1 MMFTIDERTIQDAID
16 FRRLLHRH
24 PELSTEEFETSKR
37 IQKKLTEYGI
47 PFKTGFAGT
56 GVLGIIE
63 GQQSG
68 KIIGIRADIDALPMK
83 EISGVDYVS
92 ENEGVMHSC
101 GHDAHTSMLLHA
113 GKVLNDNKKELKGT
127 ILLIFQPA
135 EELSPTGGSKAMME
149 DGVFD
154 EYEPEM
160 LLAQHVWPDLE
171 VGKFGVMAG
180 PIMGNSDKFKIIIKG
195 SGGHAS
201 MPHSTI
207 DALITGNQV
216 VNALQTLVS
225 RNANPMEPA
234 VLTVGRFEA
243 GTKHNVIAET
253 AELEGTIRTQS
264 DGTKAMMKKRFF
276 EVVENVVASMG
287 AECEI
292 IFDDGYPATVNDAH
306 WASEL
311 RKSIVNLYGEAA
323 VPSLQPSLAGED
335 FSRFLQKYPGVY
347 YWLGTSVGEGQKPL
361 HNPAFRL
368 NEDAFKYG
376 ITAMVNMAVDT
387 LNSIAKEE

>member
-1 MMFTIDERTIQDAID
+1 MFKIEETLIQDAID
-16 FRRLLHRH
+16 FRRLLHRY
-24 PELSTEEFETSKR
+24 PELSTEERETSNR
-37 IQKKLTEYGI
+37 IQEKLKEYGI
-47 PFKTGFAGT
+47 PFKSGFADT
-56 GVLGIIE
+56 GVLGIIKGE
-63 GQQSG
+63 QDG

-83 EISGVDYVS
+83 EISGVDFSS
-92 ENEGVMHSC
+92 EHEGVMHAC

-113 GKVLNDNKKELKGT
+113 GKILNDNKKDLKGT

-135 EELSPTGGSKAMME
+135 EELSPTGGSKRMME

-180 PIMGNSDKFKIIIKG
+180 PIMGNSDKFKVIIKG

-201 MPHSTI
+201 MPHSTV
-207 DALITGNQV
+207 DALITANQV
-216 VNALQTLVS
+216 VNVLQTLVS

-253 AELEGTIRTQS
+253 AEIEGTIRSQS
-264 DGTKAMMKKRFF
+264 DETKAMMKKRFF
-276 EVVENVVASMG
+276 EVVENVVTSMG

-311 RKSIVNLYGEAA
+311 RKSIVNVYGEES
-323 VPSLQPSLAGED
+323 VPALQPSLAGED

-387 LNSIAKEE
+387 LNGLAKEE

>member
-1 MMFTIDERTIQDAID
+1 MFKIEEKLIQDAID
-16 FRRLLHRH
+16 FRRVLHQY
-24 PELSTEEFETSKR
+24 PELSAEEVETSKR
-37 IQKKLTEYGI
+37 IQEKLKEYGI
-47 PFKTGFAGT
+47 PFQTGFADT
-56 GVLGIIE
+56 GILGIIKGEQE
-63 GQQSG
+63 G
-68 KIIGIRADIDALPMK
+68 KVIGIRADIDALPME
-83 EISGVDYVS
+83 EISGVDFS
-92 ENEGVMHSC
+92 SKNDGVMHAC
-101 GHDAHTSMLLHA
+101 GHDAHTSMLIHA
-113 GKVLNDNKKELKGT
+113 GKILNDNKKDLKGT

-135 EELSPTGGSKAMME
+135 EELSPTGGSQRMMD
-149 DGVFD
+149 DGVFN

-201 MPHSTI
+201 MPHSTT
-207 DALITGNQV
+207 DALITANQV
-216 VNALQTLVS
+216 VNVLQTLVS

-253 AELEGTIRTQS
+253 AELGGTIRTQS
-264 DGTKAMMKKRFF
+264 DETKAMMKKRFF
-276 EVVENVVASMG
+276 EVVENVVHSMG

-292 IFDDGYPATVNDAH
+292 IFDDGYPATVNDER
-306 WASEL
+306 WASAL
-311 RKSIVNLYGEAA
+311 RQSLVKLYGESA

-376 ITAMVNMAVDT
+376 ITGMVNMAVDT
-387 LNSIAKEE
+387 LNALSEEA

>member
-1 MMFTIDERTIQDAID
+1 MFKIEEKLIQDAID
-16 FRRLLHRH
+16 FRRVLHQY
-24 PELSTEEFETSKR
+24 PELSAEEVETSKR
-37 IQKKLTEYGI
+37 IQEKLKEYGI
-47 PFKTGFAGT
+47 PFQTGFADT
-56 GVLGIIE
+56 GILGIIKGEQE
-63 GQQSG
+63 G
-68 KIIGIRADIDALPMK
+68 KVIGIRADIDALPME
-83 EISGVDYVS
+83 EISGVDFS
-92 ENEGVMHSC
+92 SKNDGVMHAC
-101 GHDAHTSMLLHA
+101 GHDAHTSMLIHA
-113 GKVLNDNKKELKGT
+113 GKILNDNKKDLKGT

-135 EELSPTGGSKAMME
+135 EELSPTGGSQRMMD
-149 DGVFD
+149 DGVFN

-201 MPHSTI
+201 MPHSTT
-207 DALITGNQV
+207 DALITANQV
-216 VNALQTLVS
+216 VNVLQTLVS

-264 DGTKAMMKKRFF
+264 DETKAMMKKRFF
-276 EVVENVVASMG
+276 EVVENVVHSMG

-292 IFDDGYPATVNDAH
+292 IFDDGYPATVNDER
-306 WASEL
+306 WASAL
-311 RKSIVNLYGEAA
+311 RQSLVKLYGESA

-376 ITAMVNMAVDT
+376 ITGMVNMAVDT
-387 LNSIAKEE
+387 LNALSEEA

>member
-1 MMFTIDERTIQDAID
+1 MFKIEEKLIQDAID
-16 FRRLLHRH
+16 FRRVLHQY
-24 PELSTEEFETSKR
+24 PELSAEEVETSKR
-37 IQKKLTEYGI
+37 IQEKLKEYGI
-47 PFKTGFAGT
+47 PFQTGFADT
-56 GVLGIIE
+56 GILGIIKGEQE
-63 GQQSG
+63 G
-68 KIIGIRADIDALPMK
+68 KVIGIRADIDALPME
-83 EISGVDYVS
+83 EISGVDFS
-92 ENEGVMHSC
+92 SKNDGVMHAC
-101 GHDAHTSMLLHA
+101 GHDAHTSMLIHA
-113 GKVLNDNKKELKGT
+113 GKILNDNKKDLKGT

-135 EELSPTGGSKAMME
+135 EELSPTGGSQRMMD
-149 DGVFD
+149 DGVFN

-201 MPHSTI
+201 MPHSTT
-207 DALITGNQV
+207 DALITANQV
-216 VNALQTLVS
+216 VNVLQTLVS

-243 GTKHNVIAET
+243 VTKHNVIAET

-264 DGTKAMMKKRFF
+264 DETKAMMKKRFF
-276 EVVENVVASMG
+276 EVVENVVHSMG

-292 IFDDGYPATVNDAH
+292 IFDDGYPATVNDER
-306 WASEL
+306 WASAL
-311 RKSIVNLYGEAA
+311 RQSLVKLYGESA

-376 ITAMVNMAVDT
+376 ITGMVNMAVDT
-387 LNSIAKEE
+387 LNALSEEA

>member
-1 MMFTIDERTIQDAID
+1 
-16 FRRLLHRH
+16 
-24 PELSTEEFETSKR
+24 
-37 IQKKLTEYGI
+37 
-47 PFKTGFAGT
+47 
-56 GVLGIIE
+56 
-63 GQQSG
+63 
-68 KIIGIRADIDALPMK
+68 MK
-83 EISGVDYVS
+83 EISGVEYVS

-113 GKVLNDNKKELKGT
+113 GKVLNDNKKDLKGT

-160 LLAQHVWPDLE
+160 LFAQHVWPDLE

-201 MPHSTI
+201 MPHSTV

-264 DGTKAMMKKRFF
+264 DGTKTLMKKRFF
-276 EVVENVVASMG
+276 EVVENVVTSMG

-292 IFDDGYPATVNDAH
+292 IFDDGYPATVNDDH

-311 RKSIVNLYGEAA
+311 RKSIVNLYGETA

-335 FSRFLQKYPGVY
+335 FARFLQKYPGVY

-387 LNSIAKEE
+387 LNSLAKEE

>member
-1 MMFTIDERTIQDAID
+1 MMFTIDELTIQDAID
-16 FRRLLHRH
+16 FRRTLHRY

-37 IQKKLTEYGI
+37 IQEKLTEYGI
-47 PFKTGFAGT
+47 PFETGFAGT

-63 GQQSG
+63 GEQSG

-83 EISGVDYVS
+83 EISGVDYFS

-201 MPHSTI
+201 MPHSTV

-323 VPSLQPSLAGED
+323 VPALQPSLAGED

-347 YWLGTSVGEGQKPL
+347 YWLGTSVDEGQKPL

-387 LNSIAKEE
+387 LNSLAKEE

>member
-1 MMFTIDERTIQDAID
+1 MMFTIDEHTIQDAID
-16 FRRLLHRH
+16 FRRILHRY

-37 IQKKLTEYGI
+37 IQEKLTEYGI

-56 GVLGIIE
+56 GILGIIE
-63 GQQSG
+63 GEQSG

-83 EISGVDYVS
+83 EISGVEYVS

-113 GKVLNDNKKELKGT
+113 GKVLNDNKKDLKGT

-201 MPHSTI
+201 MPHSTV

-264 DGTKAMMKKRFF
+264 DGTKTLMKKRFF
-276 EVVENVVASMG
+276 EVVENVVTSMG

-292 IFDDGYPATVNDAH
+292 IFDDGYPATVNDDH

-311 RKSIVNLYGEAA
+311 RKSIVNLYGETA

-335 FSRFLQKYPGVY
+335 FARFLQKYPGVY

-387 LNSIAKEE
+387 LNSLAKEE

>member
-1 MMFTIDERTIQDAID
+1 MFTIDEHTIKDAID
-16 FRRLLHRH
+16 YRRILHRY

-37 IQKKLTEYGI
+37 IQEKLTEYGI

-56 GVLGIIE
+56 GILGIIE
-63 GQQSG
+63 GEQSG

-113 GKVLNDNKKELKGT
+113 GKVLNDNKKDLKGT

-149 DGVFD
+149 DGIFD

-201 MPHSTI
+201 MPHSTV

-264 DGTKAMMKKRFF
+264 DGTKTLMKKRFF
-276 EVVENVVASMG
+276 EVVENVVTSMG

-292 IFDDGYPATVNDAH
+292 IFDDGYPATVNDDH

-311 RKSIVNLYGEAA
+311 RKSIVNLYGETA

-335 FSRFLQKYPGVY
+335 FARFLQKYPGVY

-387 LNSIAKEE
+387 LNSLAKEE

>member
-1 MMFTIDERTIQDAID
+1 MFKIEEKLIQDAID
-16 FRRLLHRH
+16 FRRVLHQY
-24 PELSTEEFETSKR
+24 PELSAEEVETSKR
-37 IQKKLTEYGI
+37 IQEKLKEYGI
-47 PFKTGFAGT
+47 PFQTGFADT
-56 GVLGIIE
+56 GILGIIKGEQE
-63 GQQSG
+63 G
-68 KIIGIRADIDALPMK
+68 KVIGIRADIDALPME
-83 EISGVDYVS
+83 EISGVDFS
-92 ENEGVMHSC
+92 SKNDGVMHAC
-101 GHDAHTSMLLHA
+101 GHDAHTSMLIHA
-113 GKVLNDNKKELKGT
+113 GKILNDNKKDLKGT

-135 EELSPTGGSKAMME
+135 EELSPTGGSQRMMD
-149 DGVFD
+149 DGVFN

-195 SGGHAS
+195 YGGHAYIT
-201 MPHSTI
+201 HSTT
-207 DALITGNQV
+207 DALITANQV
-216 VNALQTLVS
+216 VNVLQTLVS

-264 DGTKAMMKKRFF
+264 DETKAMMKKRFF
-276 EVVENVVASMG
+276 EVVENVVHSMG

-292 IFDDGYPATVNDAH
+292 IFDDGYPATVNDER
-306 WASEL
+306 WASAL
-311 RKSIVNLYGEAA
+311 RQSLVKLYGESA

-376 ITAMVNMAVDT
+376 ITGMVNMAVDT
-387 LNSIAKEE
+387 LNAL

>member
-1 MMFTIDERTIQDAID
+1 MLKIEEKLIQDAID
-16 FRRLLHRH
+16 FRRVLHQY
-24 PELSTEEFETSKR
+24 PELSAEEVETSKR
-37 IQKKLTEYGI
+37 IQEKLKEYGI
-47 PFKTGFAGT
+47 PFQTGFADT
-56 GVLGIIE
+56 GILGIIKGEQE
-63 GQQSG
+63 G
-68 KIIGIRADIDALPMK
+68 KVIGIRADIDALPME
-83 EISGVDYVS
+83 EISGVDFS
-92 ENEGVMHSC
+92 SKNDGVMHAC
-101 GHDAHTSMLLHA
+101 GHDAHTSMLIHA
-113 GKVLNDNKKELKGT
+113 GKILNDNKKDLKGT

-135 EELSPTGGSKAMME
+135 EELSPTGGSQRMMD
-149 DGVFD
+149 DGVFN

-201 MPHSTI
+201 MPHSTT
-207 DALITGNQV
+207 DALITANQV
-216 VNALQTLVS
+216 VNVLQTLVS

-234 VLTVGRFEA
+234 VLTAGRFEA

-264 DGTKAMMKKRFF
+264 DETKAMMKKRFF
-276 EVVENVVASMG
+276 EVVENVVHSMG

-292 IFDDGYPATVNDAH
+292 IFDDGYPATVNDER
-306 WASEL
+306 WASAL
-311 RKSIVNLYGEAA
+311 RQSLVKLYGESA

-376 ITAMVNMAVDT
+376 ITGMVNMAVDT
-387 LNSIAKEE
+387 LNALSEEA

>member
-1 MMFTIDERTIQDAID
+1 MMFTIDEHTIQDAID
-16 FRRLLHRH
+16 FRRILHRY

-37 IQKKLTEYGI
+37 IQEKLTEYGI

-56 GVLGIIE
+56 GILGIIE
-63 GQQSG
+63 GEQSG

-83 EISGVDYVS
+83 EISGVEYVS

-101 GHDAHTSMLLHA
+101 GHDAHTSMLLLA
-113 GKVLNDNKKELKGT
+113 GKVLNDNKKDLKGT

-160 LLAQHVWPDLE
+160 LFAQHVWPDLE

-201 MPHSTI
+201 MPHSTV

-264 DGTKAMMKKRFF
+264 DGTKTLMKKRFF
-276 EVVENVVASMG
+276 EVVENVVTSMG

-292 IFDDGYPATVNDAH
+292 IFDDGYPATVNDDH

-311 RKSIVNLYGEAA
+311 RKSIVNLYGETA

-335 FSRFLQKYPGVY
+335 FARFLQKYPGVY

-387 LNSIAKEE
+387 LNSLAKEE

>member
-1 MMFTIDERTIQDAID
+1 MLKSEEKLIQDAID
-16 FRRLLHRH
+16 FRRVLHQY
-24 PELSTEEFETSKR
+24 PELSAEEVETSKR
-37 IQKKLTEYGI
+37 IQEKLKEYGI
-47 PFKTGFAGT
+47 PFQTGFADT
-56 GVLGIIE
+56 GILGIIKGEQE
-63 GQQSG
+63 G
-68 KIIGIRADIDALPMK
+68 KVIGIRADIDALPME
-83 EISGVDYVS
+83 EISGVDFSSKNDV
-92 ENEGVMHSC
+92 VMHAC
-101 GHDAHTSMLLHA
+101 GHDAHTSMLIHA
-113 GKVLNDNKKELKGT
+113 GKILNDNKKDLKGT

-135 EELSPTGGSKAMME
+135 EELSPTGGSQRMMD
-149 DGVFD
+149 DGVFN

-195 SGGHAS
+195 SGCHAS
-201 MPHSTI
+201 MPHSTT
-207 DALITGNQV
+207 DALITANQV
-216 VNALQTLVS
+216 VNVLQTLVS

-264 DGTKAMMKKRFF
+264 DETKAMMKKRFF
-276 EVVENVVASMG
+276 EVVENVVHSMG

-292 IFDDGYPATVNDAH
+292 IFDDGYPATVNDER
-306 WASEL
+306 WASAL
-311 RKSIVNLYGEAA
+311 RQSLVKLYGESA

-376 ITAMVNMAVDT
+376 ITGMVNMAVDT
-387 LNSIAKEE
+387 LNALSEEA